1 MPTPRDRR
9 ARLATFAVFF
19 VQGLTFATLLTQVA
33 ALQKKHG
40 LSDGELSILLLV
52 VPVIAGAGSVLAGE
66 IAKRYGS
73 RWVLRVA
80 QPFAGLAVVLAGLA
94 GNVPQLVG
102 ANVLFGLCLGAV
114 DAGMNMQAVTVER
127 RYGRA
132 VLTGFH
138 ALWSAAAVIGAVW
151 ASAAGGMGL
160 DLPATFAVAMVAGVA
175 IAVVA
180 GPTLCSAEEEHA
192 DPAAGAVPA
201 SEHAATTADAVLG
214 RESATAAGDGRE
226 TAAAGSG
233 AAKARFP
240 WRPIL
245 PLCLAMA
252 FLYVGDASISNFG
265 SVYMDKI
272 MHATAAVVPLAL
284 GAYQATTFL
293 VRIGGDLAVRKYGPA
308 AIVRAGG
315 ALAALGFA
323 GIVAAPNEPLAI
335 VAFGITGVGLS
346 VVAPQSFSAAGRLDP
361 AGTGVAIARVNM
373 FNYVGFIVG
382 AALVGGIADAAN
394 YQVAFAAPLVLA
406 AAIVLLAR
414 GFQPKV
420 RTVALEPR

>member
-1 MPTPRDRR
+1 MPTSRDRR

-66 IAKRYGS
+66 VAKRYGS

-80 QPFAGLAVVLAGLA
+80 QPLAGLAVVLAGLA
-94 GNVPQLVG
+94 ATVPELVA
-102 ANVLFGLCLGAV
+102 ANVLFGLCLGGV

-127 RYGRA
+127 RYGRPI
-132 VLTGFH
+132 LTGFH

-151 ASAAGGMGL
+151 ASAAGGLGL
-160 DLPATFAVAMVAGVA
+160 GLPVTFAVAMVAGVA
-175 IAVVA
+175 VAVVA
-180 GPTLCSAEEEHA
+180 APKLCGPEEEHVE
-192 DPAAGAVPA
+192 AGP
-201 SEHAATTADAVLG
+201 E
-214 RESATAAGDGRE
+214 
-226 TAAAGSG
+226 AAAPSGS
-233 AAKARFP
+233 RFP

-252 FLYVGDASISNFG
+252 FLYVGDASVSNFG

-272 MHATAAVVPLAL
+272 MHATAAVAPLAL
-284 GAYQATTFL
+284 GAYQATTFV
-293 VRIGGDLAVRKYGPA
+293 VRIGGDFAVRRYGPA
-308 AIVRAGG
+308 AIVRIGG
-315 ALAALGFA
+315 ALATLGFA
-323 GIVAAPNEPLAI
+323 GIVTAPNQPLAV
-335 VAFGITGVGLS
+335 VAFGVTGVGLS

-394 YQVAFAAPLVLA
+394 YQLAFAAPLVLA
-406 AAIVLLAR
+406 GVIVVLAR
-414 GFQPKV
+414 GFQP
-420 RTVALEPR
+420 RAALPTPQPSQA

>member
-1 MPTPRDRR
+1 VPTPRDRR

-66 IAKRYGS
+66 VAKRYGS

-80 QPFAGLAVVLAGLA
+80 QPLAGLAVVLAGLA
-94 GNVPQLVG
+94 ANVPELVG

-127 RYGRA
+127 RYGRPI
-132 VLTGFH
+132 LTGFH
-138 ALWSAAAVIGAVW
+138 ALWSAAAVIGAIW
-151 ASAAGGMGL
+151 ASAAGGLGL
-160 DLPATFAVAMVAGVA
+160 NLPATFAVAMVAGVV
-175 IAVVA
+175 IAVIA
-180 GPTLCSAEEEHA
+180 GPRLCAPEEEHVET
-192 DPAAGAVPA
+192 PAETVTSTGSGGSPA
-201 SEHAATTADAVLG
+201 S
-214 RESATAAGDGRE
+214 
-226 TAAAGSG
+226 AGSG
-233 AAKARFP
+233 GQGGPGGAGRRFP

-272 MHATAAVVPLAL
+272 MHSSAAVVPLAL
-284 GAYQATTFL
+284 AAYQATTFV
-293 VRIGGDLAVRKYGPA
+293 VRIGGDFAVRRYGPA
-308 AIVRAGG
+308 AIVRIGG
-315 ALAALGFA
+315 ALAAVGFA

-335 VAFGITGVGLS
+335 VAFGVTGVGLS

-361 AGTGVAIARVNM
+361 AGMGVAIARVNM

-382 AALVGGIADAAN
+382 AALVGGIADAAD
-394 YQVAFAAPLVLA
+394 YQIAFAAPLVLA
-406 AAIVLLAR
+406 AGIIALAR
-414 GFQPKV
+414 GFQPKT
-420 RTVALEPR
+420 RLAASELTEA

>member
-40 LSDGELSILLLV
+40 LSDGELSVLLLV
-52 VPVIAGAGSVLAGE
+52 VPVIAGVGSVLAGE
-66 IAKRYGS
+66 VAKRLGS
-73 RWVLRVA
+73 RLVLRVA
-80 QPFAGLAVVLAGLA
+80 QPLAGAAVVLAGLA
-94 GNVPQLVG
+94 ASVPQLVA

-114 DAGMNMQAVTVER
+114 DAGMNMQAVAVER
-127 RYGRA
+127 RYGRP

-138 ALWSAAAVIGAVW
+138 ALWSAAAVLGAAW
-151 ASAAGGMGL
+151 ASAAGGLGL
-160 DLPATFAVAMVAGVA
+160 GLAATFAVAMAAGVA
-175 IAVVA
+175 VAVAA
-180 GPTLCSAEEEHA
+180 GPTLCAPEEEHVTPARKHVTPESGTLPAGTERGPA
-192 DPAAGAVPA
+192 DPAPG
-201 SEHAATTADAVLG
+201 
-214 RESATAAGDGRE
+214 
-226 TAAAGSG
+226 
-233 AAKARFP
+233 RFP

-272 MHATAAVVPLAL
+272 MHAGEAVIPLAL
-284 GAYQATTFL
+284 GAYQATTFV
-293 VRIGGDLAVRKYGPA
+293 VRAGGDLAVRRYGPA
-308 AIVRAGG
+308 VIVRVGG

-323 GIVAAPNEPLAI
+323 GIVAAPSEPLAI
-335 VAFGITGVGLS
+335 ISFGVAGVGLS

-361 AGTGVAIARVNM
+361 AGTGVAIARVNL

-382 AALVGGIADAAN
+382 AALVGGIAEAAD
-394 YQVAFAAPLVLA
+394 YQIAFAAPLVLT
-406 AAIVLLAR
+406 AAIVALAP
-414 GFQPKV
+414 GFHAGPS
-420 RTVALEPR
+420 PRRPRPAEA

>member
-1 MPTPRDRR
+1 MPSDRERR
-9 ARLATFAVFF
+9 ARFATFAVFF

-33 ALQKKHG
+33 ALQRKHG

-52 VPVIAGAGSVLAGE
+52 VPVIAGVGSVAAGE
-66 IAKRYGS
+66 VAKRYGS
-73 RWVLRVA
+73 RVVLRVA
-80 QPFAGLAVVLAGLA
+80 QPVACLAVVLAGLA
-94 GNVPQLVG
+94 ADVPMLVA
-102 ANVLFGLCLGAV
+102 ANVLFGIGLGSV
-114 DAGMNMQAVTVER
+114 DAGMNMQAVAVER

-138 ALWSAAAVIGAVW
+138 ALWSAAAVAGAVW
-151 ASAAGGMGL
+151 ASVAGGLGLGLGVTFAIAMAAGVLVSVVAAGGLFG
-160 DLPATFAVAMVAGVA
+160 A
-175 IAVVA
+175 
-180 GPTLCSAEEEHA
+180 AEEHVES
-192 DPAAGAVPA
+192 PAQ
-201 SEHAATTADAVLG
+201 E
-214 RESATAAGDGRE
+214 
-226 TAAAGSG
+226 GSPK
-233 AAKARFP
+233 AARFP

-265 SVYMDKI
+265 SVYMEKI
-272 MHATAAVVPLAL
+272 MHAAPAVVPLAL

-293 VRIGGDLAVRKYGPA
+293 VRVGGDLAVRRYGPA
-308 AIVRAGG
+308 VIVRIGG
-315 ALAALGFA
+315 ALATLGFA
-323 GIVAAPNEPLAI
+323 GIVAAPNETSAI
-335 VAFGITGVGLS
+335 AAFAVAGVGLS

-382 AALVGGIADAAN
+382 AALVGGIAEAAD

-414 GFQPKV
+414 GFQP
-420 RTVALEPR
+420 AAAPRPARI

>member
-9 ARLATFAVFF
+9 ARLSTFAVFF

-33 ALQKKHG
+33 QLQQKHH

-52 VPVIAGAGSVLAGE
+52 VPVIAGVGSVLAGE

-73 RWVLRVA
+73 RRVLRAA
-80 QPFAGLAVVLAGLA
+80 QPAAGLAVVCAGLA
-94 GNVPQLVG
+94 ADVPQLVA

-114 DAGMNMQAVTVER
+114 DAGMNMQAVTAER
-127 RYGRA
+127 RYGRPI
-132 VLTGFH
+132 LTGFH
-138 ALWSAAAVIGAVW
+138 ALWSAAAVVGAGW
-151 ASAAGGMGL
+151 ASVGGAMRL
-160 DLPATFAVAMVAGVA
+160 TLPAIFTVAMVVGVA
-175 IAVVA
+175 IALTA
-180 GPTLCSAEEEHA
+180 GRTLFTAEEEHVA
-192 DPAAGAVPA
+192 APETPRSGDTVPAAA
-201 SEHAATTADAVLG
+201 
-214 RESATAAGDGRE
+214 
-226 TAAAGSG
+226 
-233 AAKARFP
+233 

-265 SVYMDKI
+265 SVYMEKI

-284 GAYQATTFL
+284 GAYQAATFV
-293 VRIGGDLAVRKYGPA
+293 VRVGGDFAVRRYGPA
-308 AIVRAGG
+308 AIVRIGG

-323 GIVAAPNEPLAI
+323 GIVAAPDQPLAI
-335 VAFGITGVGLS
+335 VAFGLAGVGLS

-382 AALVGGIADAAN
+382 AALVGGIAEAAD
-394 YQVAFAAPLVLA
+394 YQIAFAAPLILA
-406 AAIVLLAR
+406 TAIIALAR
-414 GFQPKV
+414 GFH
-420 RTVALEPR
+420 PRRP

>member
-40 LSDGELSILLLV
+40 LSDGELSILLLI

-73 RWVLRVA
+73 RVVLRIA
-80 QPFAGLAVVLAGLA
+80 QPLAGLAVVLAGLA
-94 GNVPQLVG
+94 ATVPELVA

-114 DAGMNMQAVTVER
+114 DAGMNMQAVTIER

-132 VLTGFH
+132 ILTGFH

-160 DLPATFAVAMVAGVA
+160 NLPVTFAVAMVTGVA

-180 GPTLCSAEEEHA
+180 GPTLCAPEEEHVR
-192 DPAAGAVPA
+192 PAEPAPGTDVPA
-201 SEHAATTADAVLG
+201 G
-214 RESATAAGDGRE
+214 G
-226 TAAAGSG
+226 
-233 AAKARFP
+233 RFP

-272 MHATAAVVPLAL
+272 MHASAAVVPLAL
-284 GAYQATTFL
+284 GAYQATTFV
-293 VRIGGDLAVRKYGPA
+293 VRAGGDLAVRRYGPA
-308 AIVRAGG
+308 AIVRIGG

-335 VAFGITGVGLS
+335 VAFGVTGVGLS

-382 AALVGGIADAAN
+382 AALVGGIADAAD

-406 AAIVLLAR
+406 AAIILLAR
-414 GFQPKV
+414 GFQPS
-420 RTVALEPR
+420 RALLAPRPSEA